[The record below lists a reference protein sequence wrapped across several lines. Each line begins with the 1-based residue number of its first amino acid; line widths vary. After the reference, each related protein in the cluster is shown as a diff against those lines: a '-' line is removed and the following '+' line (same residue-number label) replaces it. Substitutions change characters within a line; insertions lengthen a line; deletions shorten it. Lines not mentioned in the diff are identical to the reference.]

1 MTVNDF
7 EAALAF
13 YRDALGLK
21 AVESWANDGG
31 RGVIL
36 ALPQATL
43 ELFDIPQAETVD
55 AIEVGE
61 RVSGQFRLAVQVD
74 NLETAVAE
82 LQQAGAAVLSRSV
95 ITPWADTNQ
104 RLKTPDGMQLT
115 LFQRE
120 VAA

>member
-82 LQQAGAAVLSRSV
+82 LQQAGAAVLSHSV